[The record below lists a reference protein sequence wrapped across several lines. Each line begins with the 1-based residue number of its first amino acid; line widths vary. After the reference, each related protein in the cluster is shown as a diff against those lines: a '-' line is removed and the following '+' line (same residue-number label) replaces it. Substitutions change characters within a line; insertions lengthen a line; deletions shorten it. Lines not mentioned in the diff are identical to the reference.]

1 MFFKS
6 VNGKSHLEYKTDES
20 GKTPLVLK
28 ILVPILAV
36 FVVFYGFRL
45 WTFHRQLQDIRPS
58 DILEIRIA
66 GQGKKLVI
74 HDRRE
79 ISTLLQEMKS
89 AGSWI
94 PNHPK
99 TKQHVVMTFVLE
111 EDEIDC
117 SMETLQDIDSDY
129 VYIDMTDSGFNMGHR
144 KSQYFYQ
151 YLKSKGVID

>member
-1 MFFKS
+1 MFCKS
-6 VNGKSHLEYKTDES
+6 ANGKSHLEHKTDES
-20 GKTPLVLK
+20 GKSPLVLK
-28 ILVPILAV
+28 IVVPICAV
-36 FVVFYGFRL
+36 FVAYYGFRM

-58 DILEIRIA
+58 DILEVRIA

-79 ISTLLQEMKS
+79 ISRLLREIKS
-89 AGSWI
+89 TRLWM

-99 TKQHVVMTFVLE
+99 AEQHVVMTFVLE

-117 SMETLQDIDSDY
+117 SMKTLQDVDSDY

-151 YLKSKGVID
+151 YLKSKGLID